1 MLNKLFDKL
10 ETDEDTR
17 IISRTIVEIEGYDV
31 LLEKWSWDGALGHSA
46 IVPED
51 QVASLSDEQIQEMLI
66 KNLDITG
73 NTTFS
78 RKSDYVFLNY
88 GFETF

>member
-1 MLNKLFDKL
+1 MQGKPFYKLS
-10 ETDEDTR
+10 TDEDTR
-17 IISRTIVEIEGYDV
+17 IISRTIENIEGYDV
-31 LLEKWSWDGALGHSA
+31 LLEKWSWEGVLGYSA
-46 IVPED
+46 IIPEN
-51 QVASLSDEQIQEMLI
+51 QIASLSDEQIQDILL

-73 NTTFS
+73 KTTFS